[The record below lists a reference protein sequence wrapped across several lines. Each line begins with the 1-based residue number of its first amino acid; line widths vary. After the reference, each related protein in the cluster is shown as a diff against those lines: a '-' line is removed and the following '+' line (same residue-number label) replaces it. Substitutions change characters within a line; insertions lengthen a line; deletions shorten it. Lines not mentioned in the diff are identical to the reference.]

1 MVKVQC
7 DTRLSLVLTVKVK
20 VRLNAHVHIQFQVK
34 VSLRPMLGLV
44 SRFTSMLIFSLR
56 FQVQVKVH
64 LKAKV
69 INKVKKVG

>member
-7 DTRLSLVLTVKVK
+7 DTRLSLLLTVKVK

-44 SRFTSMLIFSLR
+44 SRFMSMLIFRFRFSFRPRCNSRLR
-56 FQVQVKVH
+56 QS
-64 LKAKV
+64 
-69 INKVKKVG
+69 IR

>member
-34 VSLRPMLGLV
+34 VSLRPLLGLV
-44 SRFTSMLIFSLR
+44 SRFTSMLIFNFRFKFKSRCISRLR
-56 FQVQVKVH
+56 
-64 LKAKV
+64 LS
-69 INKVKKVG
+69 IR

>member
-7 DTRLSLVLTVKVK
+7 DTRLSLLLTVKVK
-20 VRLNAHVHIQFQVK
+20 VRINAHVHIQFQVK

-56 FQVQVKVH
+56 FRFRSRCISR
-64 LKAKV
+64 LRLS
-69 INKVKKVG
+69 IR